1 MLRENY
7 CEPVQYMCHTLGT
20 QCHTLRPH
28 NVTHFA
34 HTMYHTV
41 SHTLDTQQTLPVEK
55 PGQAEDK
62 GTGSSPLLPGCRCA
76 DGILVAED
84 RCKILCPALPPPR
97 KGSQEGLCPF
107 CKIWRMERSGRC
119 ILLQP
124 CRRDK
129 ETGLRDSLPGRPAQ
143 PSGDDT
149 QPDFVTAFR
158 RHKQK
163 LPANMTTIRLTKI

>member
-1 MLRENY
+1 M
-7 CEPVQYMCHTLGT
+7 
-20 QCHTLRPH
+20 
-28 NVTHFA
+28 
-34 HTMYHTV
+34 
-41 SHTLDTQQTLPVEK
+41 

-84 RCKILCPALPPPR
+84 RCKILCPALPPG
-97 KGSQEGLCPF
+97 KGVKRGFAPF
-107 CKIWRMERSGRC
+107 AKYGEWNVSGRC

-129 ETGLRDSLPGRPAQ
+129 ETGLRDILPGRPAQ

-149 QPDFVTAFR
+149 QPDSMAIFR
-158 RHKQK
+158 RHRQK
-163 LPANMTTIRLTKI
+163 LSGKYDYDKIDKNLTIWYNTTRTDRTERR

>member
-1 MLRENY
+1 
-7 CEPVQYMCHTLGT
+7 MCHTLVT
-20 QCHTLRPH
+20 QCTTLRPH

-84 RCKILCPALPPPR
+84 RCKILCPALPPG
-97 KGSQEGLCPF
+97 KGVKRGFAPF
-107 CKIWRMERSGRC
+107 AKYGEWNVSGRC

-124 CRRDK
+124 CRRDT
-129 ETGLRDSLPGRPAQ
+129 ETGLRDILPGRQAQ
-143 PSGDDT
+143 TSGAIT
-149 QPDFVTAFR
+149 KPDFVTAFR

-163 LPANMTTIRLTKI
+163 LPAGNDYNKIDKNLTI

>member
-1 MLRENY
+1 
-7 CEPVQYMCHTLGT
+7 MCHTLGT

-41 SHTLDTQQTLPVEK
+41 SHTLDTQQTLPVEM

-84 RCKILCPALPPPR
+84 HCKILCPALPPG
-97 KGSQEGLCPF
+97 KGVKRGFAPF
-107 CKIWRMERSGRC
+107 AKYGEWNAVVAVFCYNHAGEIK
-119 ILLQP
+119 
-124 CRRDK
+124 K
-129 ETGLRDSLPGRPAQ
+129 RDSETAYRDDRHNLPGTIHSRILWQSSA
-143 PSGDDT
+143 DT
-149 QPDFVTAFR
+149 GRNF
-158 RHKQK
+158 
-163 LPANMTTIRLTKI
+163 PANMITIRLTKI